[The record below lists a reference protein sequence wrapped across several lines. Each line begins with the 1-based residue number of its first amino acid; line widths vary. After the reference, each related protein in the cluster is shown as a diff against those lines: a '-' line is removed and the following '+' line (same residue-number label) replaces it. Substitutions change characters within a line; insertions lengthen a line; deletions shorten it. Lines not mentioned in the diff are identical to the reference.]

1 MKKPKHDVKEA
12 VRASAVIGL
21 IPSIYALLFR
31 DVVLG
36 VVLVALCVYLFTVC
50 GGFDVDGE

>member
-21 IPSIYALLFR
+21 IPSIYALLFS
-31 DVVLG
+31 DVLLGLVLVVLC
-36 VVLVALCVYLFTVC
+36 LHLFIIA